1 MGASMR
7 AAAAAAKSL
16 AARDEMTDRQVAD
29 MRALLRLMSNA
40 SAAESLKVLRAA
52 FPDATLAARTAAV
65 SGGRFQP

>member
-7 AAAAAAKSL
+7 AAAAESL

-52 FPDATLAARTAAV
+52 FPDATLATRAAAV
-65 SGGRFQP
+65 AGGRLQP

>member
-7 AAAAAAKSL
+7 AAAAETL
-16 AARDEMTDRQVAD
+16 AARDEMTNRQVAD

-52 FPDATLAARTAAV
+52 FPDATLAARSAAV
-65 SGGRFQP
+65 AGGRFQP

>member
-7 AAAAAAKSL
+7 AAAAETL
-16 AARDEMTDRQVAD
+16 AARDEMTNRQVAD

-52 FPDATLAARTAAV
+52 FPDATLAARSAAV
-65 SGGRFQP
+65 AGGRFQA